1 MNLTHLYDSVTF
13 QTARSGGKGGQNVNK
28 VESKVELYFTISTS
42 TLSDEEK
49 DKIRLKLANRINKE
63 GVLVLSCQTE
73 RSQIGNRRK
82 VKEKFELLIAACFQE
97 DAPRIPTKTPRSVI
111 EKRLKSK
118 KRIAEIKA
126 NRNFRLD

>member
-1 MNLTHLYDSVTF
+1 MDFSKLYEFVTY

-28 VESKVELYFTISTS
+28 VESKVELYFNIS
-42 TLSDEEK
+42 LSNLKEEEK
-49 DKIRLKLANRINKE
+49 EKIRLKLVNRINKDD
-63 GVLVLSCQTE
+63 VLVLTCQTE

-97 DAPRIPTKTPRSVI
+97 DVPRIPTKTPRSVI

>member
-42 TLSDEEK
+42 TLSDEEQ

-126 NRNFRLD
+126 NINFRLD

>member
-1 MNLTHLYDSVTF
+1 MDLSQLYDSVTF

-28 VESKVELYFTISTS
+28 VESKVELYFNISTCS
-42 TLSDEEK
+42 LTDEEK
-49 DKIRLKLANRINKE
+49 DKVRLKLTNRINKE
-63 GVLVLSCQTE
+63 DILVLSCQTE

-82 VKEKFELLIAACFQE
+82 VKEKFELLITACFQE
-97 DAPRIPTKTPRSVI
+97 EIPRIPTKTPRSVI

-118 KRIAEIKA
+118 KRISEIKA